1 MSKELLIDLLPL
13 GVNLIVWGGILV
25 MGHHHILYSRRKH
38 KKRMKEI
45 EEEWEERRRRWQVM
59 DTTDEV
65 NEELREIRRNLDNQ
79 WPFDIHT
86 DKLSPPK
93 KMGKHKMR

>member
-13 GVNLIVWGGILV
+13 GVNLIVWGGI
-25 MGHHHILYSRRKH
+25 ILYTHHKH

-45 EEEWEERRRRWQVM
+45 EEEWAERRRQWQAM
-59 DTTDEV
+59 DITDEV
-65 NEELREIRRNLDNQ
+65 NEEIREIRRNLDNQ
-79 WPFDIHT
+79 WPFNIHT

>member
-13 GVNLIVWGGILV
+13 GVNLIVWGGI
-25 MGHHHILYSRRKH
+25 ILYSRRKH

-79 WPFDIHT
+79 WPFNTHT

>member
-1 MSKELLIDLLPL
+1 MNKELLIDLLPL
-13 GVNLIVWGGILV
+13 GVNLIVWGGI
-25 MGHHHILYSRRKH
+25 ILYSHRKH

-45 EEEWEERRRRWQVM
+45 EEEWEERRRRWQAM

-65 NEELREIRRNLDNQ
+65 NEEIREIRRNLDNQ
-79 WPFDIHT
+79 WPFNIHT

>member
-13 GVNLIVWGGILV
+13 GVNLIVWGGI
-25 MGHHHILYSRRKH
+25 ILYSHRKH

-65 NEELREIRRNLDNQ
+65 NEEIREIRRNNQ
-79 WPFDIHT
+79 WPFNIHT